1 MRFVTFLTRNLVRR
15 RTRSALTVLG
25 IALAVGAMV
34 ALLSLSRRFSEAMAE
49 SFRQRGVDLVV
60 MARGVIDQLS
70 SDIDEQVVEQM
81 RKIPGVRTVAP
92 GLVELVEVQRGDSSI
107 SMLVQGWPPENFAHN
122 DVRIVSGRTL
132 DFSEHGKVLLGS
144 VAAEN
149 LGKHV
154 GDTLLV
160 LKQPFEVVGIY
171 QSFVVYEN
179 GGMVMPLKELQEL
192 VGRTGSVTGISI
204 VCDDAADKEALVQ
217 QVKEAIEAL
226 PAAGRGR
233 KGLSAMS
240 VRDYL
245 KNAIHLRIT
254 QGMAWLV
261 SAIAVIIGTIG
272 MVNTMVMSVLERV
285 HEIGILRAVGWPR
298 SRVVRMVLGE
308 TLILVFCGAVVGVV
322 GAILLV
328 QLLTQVPAV
337 SGFIDGKMSPEAI
350 LEGLGIAMLMALV
363 GGLYPAYR
371 AARLDPTEAL
381 RHE

>member
-1 MRFVTFLTRNLVRR
+1 MRFITFLARNLVRR

-49 SFRQRGVDLVV
+49 SFRQRGVDLVI
-60 MARGVIDQLS
+60 MARGVIDQLH
-70 SDIDEQVVEQM
+70 SDIDEQVVDQI
-81 RKIPGVRTVAP
+81 RKIPGVRSVAP
-92 GLVELVEVQRGDSSI
+92 GLVEYTEIQRGNESI
-107 SMLVQGWPPENFAHN
+107 PILVQGWPSENFAHN
-122 DVRIVSGRTL
+122 DVKIIAGRGL
-132 DFSEHGKVLLGS
+132 DYSERGKLLLGS

-149 LGKHV
+149 LGKRP
-154 GDTLLV
+154 GDTVLV
-160 LKQPFEVVGIY
+160 VDKPFEVVGVY
-171 QSFVVYEN
+171 DSFVVYEK
-179 GGMVMPLKELQEL
+179 GGMVMPLRELQEL
-192 VGRTGSVTGISI
+192 MGRTGNVTGISV
-204 VCDDAADKEALVQ
+204 VCEDAPDKEALVQ
-217 QVKEAIEAL
+217 QVKERIEAL
-226 PAAGRGR
+226 PALGRGR

-261 SAIAVIIGTIG
+261 SAIAVVIGTIG

-308 TLILVFCGAVVGVV
+308 TLLLVLCGAVVGVV

-337 SGFIDGKMSPEAI
+337 NGFIDGKMSPEAI

-381 RHE
+381 RYE

>member
-122 DVRIVSGRTL
+122 DVRIVSGRAL
-132 DFSEHGKVLLGS
+132 DFSERGKVLIGS

-160 LKQPFEVVGIY
+160 LKQPFEVVGVY

-204 VCDDAADKEALVQ
+204 VCDDAPDKEALVQ